1 MSKHFP
7 FFYSDHSFTTG
18 EDDFM
23 NHCEFCGA
31 KQGDFHIYSDPLHGM
46 IPEKPNGNPF
56 VMKLSNEKDKSD

>member
-7 FFYSDHSFTTG
+7 FFYSDHTFTTG
-18 EDDFM
+18 EDYFM

-46 IPEKPNGNPF
+46 IPENPNGNPF

>member
-46 IPEKPNGNPF
+46 IPENPNNNF
-56 VMKLSNEKDKSD
+56 